1 MGCWGITAFESDTG
15 LDAIGLIRNHLPEQG
30 DVKLQQMIDWLRADS
45 WNAPPEVSEGVSHTS
60 PMAVA
65 ELIVKFQEKDF
76 SALDGIRGDKKF
88 SSLSSFT
95 ASKGFFRNYPFLCFP
110 TYLSFASNK
119 RFLQR
124 PYIVRFIIFNRLFV
138 PSTKPLL

>member
-1 MGCWGITAFESDTG
+1 MTKYQETLRLSG
-15 LDAIGLIRNHLPEQG
+15 LVLN
-30 DVKLQQMIDWLRADS
+30 QQNIADS
-45 WNAPPEVSEGVSHTS
+45 YNVSKKTVNRVLKWAKELNISCHLMKAIPMLYLQKKSFLLQNKSHPTKMVIPGFSEPP
-60 PMAVA
+60 
-65 ELIVKFQEKDF
+65 FRR
-76 SALDGIRGDKKF
+76 IR
-88 SSLSSFT
+88 
-95 ASKGFFRNYPFLCFP
+95 FFRNYPFLCFP